1 VAAVLISLALLFFF
15 GEAARAD
22 QVEPVRVSVDPTPK
36 GRVVPPRFIGLS
48 FEASAL
54 PALARS
60 SRRGNLVTLLRSLGP
75 GMLRFGGASVDANTA
90 FSADGEP
97 PAWATTTITPRDL
110 ARLGTLAR
118 RADWRVLL
126 ALPLGHYDPK
136 SAAREAAAAARS
148 LGPSLAAVEI
158 GNEPNAFWFTGLRP
172 GSWGY
177 PQYRRE
183 IRAYR
188 RAIASAAPG
197 VPIAG
202 PDTALYDGFLWLSR
216 FAGDERPALLTPH
229 YYPVD
234 GCFGQPTTVAE
245 LLSSSLAREQ
255 AQTMSKFAAIARE
268 HDLRIRVGETNN
280 VPCGGQSGL
289 SDTFAAALWALRY
302 MLTIARAGIDGV
314 NFHTLPETC
323 SGYSAICAQS
333 RMDYDH
339 GRLHAM
345 PEWYAL
351 LLFRRLI
358 GQHFARIALP
368 HRVQGLTVDA
378 FQDASAGKIDL
389 VAVNSTRD
397 TKMRLA
403 IRVDDRRR
411 LLSGTVMR
419 LTAPAIDASTRVRLA
434 GAGVGRRGMW
444 RPERR
449 LRRVPSLT
457 GALRIA
463 VPAGTAALIQLRR

>member
-1 VAAVLISLALLFFF
+1 VAAVLIALALLLFF
-15 GEAARAD
+15 GEGARAD
-22 QVEPVRVSVDPTPK
+22 PVETVRVTVDPTRK

-60 SRRGNLVTLLRSLGP
+60 SRRANLVTLLRSLGP
-75 GMLRFGGASVDANTA
+75 GMLRFGGASVDAA
-90 FSADGEP
+90 FSTDGEA

-118 RADWRVLL
+118 RADWLVLL

-136 SAAREAAAAARS
+136 SAAREAAAAAHN
-148 LGPSLAAVEI
+148 LGRSLAAVEI
-158 GNEPNAFWFTGLRP
+158 GNEPNAFWFSGLRP

-188 RAIASAAPG
+188 RAIGSAAPG

-202 PDTALYDGFLWLSR
+202 PDTALYDGFPWLSR

-245 LLSSSLAREQ
+245 LLSSSLARRQ
-255 AQTMSKFAAIARE
+255 ARTMSRFAAIARA

-302 MLTIARAGIDGV
+302 MLTIARSGIDGV

-333 RMDYDH
+333 RDDYDH

-358 GQHFARIALP
+358 GQHFTQVALS

-378 FQDASAGKIDL
+378 LQDASAGDL
-389 VAVNSTRD
+389 DVVAVNSTPD
-397 TKMRLA
+397 TKVRLA
-403 IRVDDRRR
+403 IRVDGRRR
-411 LLSGTVMR
+411 LLSGTLLP

-434 GAGVGRRGMW
+434 GAGVSRRGVW
-444 RPERR
+444 RPERK
-449 LRRVPSLT
+449 LRRISAPAGTV
-457 GALRIA
+457 RIA
-463 VPAGTAALIQLRR
+463 VPAGTAALIELKR